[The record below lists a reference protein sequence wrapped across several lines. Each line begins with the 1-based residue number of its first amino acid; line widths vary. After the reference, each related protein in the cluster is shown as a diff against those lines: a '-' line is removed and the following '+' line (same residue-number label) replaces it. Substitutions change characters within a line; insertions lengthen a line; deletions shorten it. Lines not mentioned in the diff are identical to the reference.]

1 MGSRENAIF
10 ACYEEMDCFFGT
22 MISCGFDAKIV
33 KCVGGLGF
41 TKSIP
46 MFDLIVIH
54 CDNKQIP
61 PTLNPMVAH
70 F

>member
-10 ACYEEMDCFFGT
+10 ACYEKMDCFFGT

-46 MFDLIVIH
+46 MFDLIVF
-54 CDNKQIP
+54 
-61 PTLNPMVAH
+61 TL
-70 F
+70 